1 MKVSASTIKQ
11 LRDKTSAGIIDCKE
25 ALEKSDGDLAKAEG
39 FLKSKG
45 IATAA
50 KKASRETNEGLIES
64 YIHNGGKV
72 GSIVEISCE
81 TDFVARTEDFKLL
94 AHDLAMQIAA
104 MNPKVIEIS
113 DSDEDDN
120 INEDED
126 VLLKQTFI
134 KDPEISINDLIQ
146 QTIVKVGENIKV
158 RRFTRFSLGD

>member
-1 MKVSASTIKQ
+1 
-11 LRDKTSAGIIDCKE
+11 
-25 ALEKSDGDLAKAEG
+25 
-39 FLKSKG
+39 
-45 IATAA
+45 
-50 KKASRETNEGLIES
+50 
-64 YIHNGGKV
+64 
-72 GSIVEISCE
+72 
-81 TDFVARTEDFKLL
+81 
-94 AHDLAMQIAA
+94 MQVAA

-113 DSDEDDN
+113 DSNKEDD

>member
-11 LRDKTSAGIIDCKE
+11 LRNKTSAGIIDCKE
-25 ALEKSDGDLAKAEG
+25 ALEKNNGDLTKAEE

-94 AHDLAMQIAA
+94 AHDLAMQQ
-104 MNPKVIEIS
+104 
-113 DSDEDDN
+113 N
-120 INEDED
+120 IQES
-126 VLLKQTFI
+126 F
-134 KDPEISINDLIQ
+134 
-146 QTIVKVGENIKV
+146 
-158 RRFTRFSLGD
+158 

>member
-25 ALEKSDGDLAKAEG
+25 ALEKNNGDLTKAEE

-94 AHDLAMQIAA
+94 AHDLAMQVAA

-113 DSDEDDN
+113 DSNKEDD

>member
-1 MKVSASTIKQ
+1 MKISTSTIKQ

-25 ALEKSDGDLAKAEG
+25 ALEKTYGDLTKAEE

-81 TDFVARTEDFKLL
+81 TDFVARTKDFKLL
-94 AHDLAMQIAA
+94 AHNLAMQIAA
-104 MNPKVIEIS
+104 MNPKFIEIS
-113 DSDEDDN
+113 ES
-120 INEDED
+120 NEDHDLNTVED
-126 VLLKQTFI
+126 VLLQQTFI

-146 QTIVKVGENIKV
+146 QTIAKLGENIKV

>member
-1 MKVSASTIKQ
+1 MKILTSTIKQ
-11 LRDKTSAGIIDCKE
+11 LRDKTSAGILDCKE
-25 ALEKSDGDLAKAEG
+25 ALEKTDGDLTKAEE

-81 TDFVARTEDFKLL
+81 TDFVARTKDFKLL

-113 DSDEDDN
+113 KSNENNDLDSN
-120 INEDED
+120 ED

-146 QTIVKVGENIKV
+146 QSIAKLGENIKV